1 MKRYLSSLPSRRGH
15 VPSVSSEKH
24 HDEVDGG
31 VYIQNGNVYPHPH
44 SFNIY
49 TDYLKSLYSVVPNDE
64 IQ

>member
-15 VPSVSSEKH
+15 VSSEKN
-24 HDEVDGG
+24 HDEADGG

-49 TDYLKSLYSVVPNDE
+49 TDYLKSLYSVVPSEE